1 MCLFCKQLSHTSPH
15 DTAAIS
21 QTAAPATPTSSTPR
35 NPLKFAGNA
44 IGMEKRWVVLIE
56 LYVLLQ
62 MFCLTHHTHHCC
74 WAAAPSPR
82 HDNDRL
88 LIAGDRNKGGQSYI
102 CNEKQ
107 NSILYY
113 TIMLLPPKIQ
123 QQTTLQSCGKRWG
136 RFAICL
142 IIKKA
147 PAVCMACC
155 FVLTLTWAQG
165 VVLLFALFLHWSW
178 RWAQGV
184 VQLIARLQ
192 TPAEFRSV

>member
-15 DTAAIS
+15 DTAAVS

-88 LIAGDRNKGGQSYI
+88 LIAHSWRQEQRWAIVYLQWETELNIILHYHVATSKNTAANNFTKLREEMGKI
-102 CNEKQ
+102 CNMF
-107 NSILYY
+107 NN
-113 TIMLLPPKIQ
+113 
-123 QQTTLQSCGKRWG
+123 
-136 RFAICL
+136 
-142 IIKKA
+142 
-147 PAVCMACC
+147 
-155 FVLTLTWAQG
+155 
-165 VVLLFALFLHWSW
+165 
-178 RWAQGV
+178 
-184 VQLIARLQ
+184 
-192 TPAEFRSV
+192 